1 MWRIPELTESPDSGF
16 FQPARYQPA
25 SSRTRRSGPNC
36 AARAL
41 EAHVDNP
48 ISPPDFAAVLRSVA
62 SPIVVYDREFRFTYA
77 NPAFC
82 LSVHKTWEELEGRRV
97 GEVFPEAPE
106 RTQEIIA
113 RFARVWAGETM
124 RSPGQPYRLPGPDG
138 RLKERYWRSVET
150 PLYGPDGTVTHVVQA
165 GEDITEA
172 IGLKRQKDAI
182 TSELEHRLRNTL
194 AMVGSLAMLT
204 GQHTPTVEAFIDSFT
219 DRLEA
224 MSRNLTMISDHHW
237 EGLPFRTILEAEL
250 AQVVSLDDPRVRVSG
265 PDLMLSVQATKWT
278 ALLVH
283 EMVTNAVR
291 HGCFSVPGGT
301 LSVSWRVDGDVFT
314 SDWVETGRREQG
326 EPTRKGF
333 GTQLLTLTPGIRFD
347 RVLEETGLR
356 QRTTAP
362 AGIFTMGG

>member
-1 MWRIPELTESPDSGF
+1 MEDRIERPD
-16 FQPARYQPA
+16 
-25 SSRTRRSGPNC
+25 
-36 AARAL
+36 L
-41 EAHVDNP
+41 
-48 ISPPDFAAVLRSVA
+48 AAVLHSA
-62 SPIVVYDREFRFTYA
+62 AAPIVVYDREYRFTYA

-82 LSVHKTWEELEGRRV
+82 VAVHKTWEELEGRRV
-97 GEVFPEAPE
+97 AEVFPEAPE

-113 RFARVWAGETM
+113 RFARVWEGETM
-124 RSPGQPYRLPGPDG
+124 RSPGQPYRIPGPDG
-138 RLKERYWRSVET
+138 RLRERYWRSVET
-150 PLYGPDGTVTHVVQA
+150 PVFGPDGTVTHVVQA
-165 GEDITEA
+165 GEDITGEVN
-172 IGLKRQKDAI
+172 LRRQKEAI

-204 GQHTPTVEAFIDSFT
+204 GQHTPSVEAFIDSFT

-237 EGLPFRTILEAEL
+237 EGLPFRTIVEAEL
-250 AQVVSLDDPRVRVSG
+250 AQVISLDDPHVKVSG
-265 PDLMLSVQATKWT
+265 PDMMLSVRATKWT

-301 LSVSWRVDGDVFT
+301 LSVSWRVDGGVFT
-314 SDWVETGRREQG
+314 SDWIETGRREQG

-333 GTQLLTLTPGIRFD
+333 GTQLLTLTPGITYE
-347 RVLEETGLR
+347 RVLDETGLR

-362 AGIFTMGG
+362 AGFFTLGG